1 MSDSILLGILYF
13 QKVVRNVLYTDK
25 VFLGML
31 GPQWLDKS
39 SKRQAWAEQE
49 RFLENWPHLRMTA
62 SIQMEWSV

>member
-49 RFLENWPHLRMTA
+49 RFLEN
-62 SIQMEWSV
+62 